1 MSEISS
7 LELTAGVAVVA
18 TAISAFS
25 AFCPPMSSVLLD
37 SRSATTRKAVDFGQN
52 AAAVATL
59 SAGVV
64 LSFVSS
70 SPMPLVFALAIA
82 FGLSFAYEF
91 AFRREI

>member
-1 MSEISS
+1 MSDVSS

-25 AFCPPMSSVLLD
+25 AFCPPMADVLKD
-37 SRSATTRKAVDFGQN
+37 SRSTTTRKAVDFGQN

-64 LSFVSS
+64 LSFVSH
-70 SPMPLVFALAIA
+70 SPMPLVFAIAIA